1 MRNLKFLNNANNQ
14 IIREMGAN
22 AAESLFPLNFYHAG
36 IFECTKK
43 LIIHY
48 GEGDENNK
56 KKPLSIES
64 KNEEEIAEYQVYKYF
79 YSKKEPETF
88 INLIDKND
96 WTSERY
102 SILNHNCI
110 H

>member
-1 MRNLKFLNNANNQ
+1 MQENLNEQ
-14 IIREMGAN
+14 
-22 AAESLFPLNFYHAG
+22 
-36 IFECTKK
+36 KK

-79 YSKKEPETF
+79 YSKKAPETF

-96 WTSERY
+96 WIS
-102 SILNHNCI
+102 
-110 H
+110 

>member
-48 GEGDENNK
+48 GG
-56 KKPLSIES
+56 
-64 KNEEEIAEYQVYKYF
+64 
-79 YSKKEPETF
+79 
-88 INLIDKND
+88 
-96 WTSERY
+96 
-102 SILNHNCI
+102 
-110 H
+110 